1 MTERQKH
8 FYRLYR
14 SGYSM
19 GQIARMQGV
28 NKSTVCRTIARA
40 ENHLRSAQEVLR
52 NEEHIHARNHVYNS
66 GNTDHEEE

>member
-19 GQIARMQGV
+19 GEIARKYKI
-28 NKSTVCRTIARA
+28 NSSTVCRTIIRA
-40 ENHLRSAQEVLR
+40 EKNLRDAERLVAEMKNLNLEAVNDQR
-52 NEEHIHARNHVYNS
+52 
-66 GNTDHEEE
+66 